1 MKIAFS
7 PANRQG
13 TPYMAPN
20 FDNVFGIHET
30 ALRYRGA
37 RASVLAANIANA
49 ETPGYRARDLRFDDV
64 MRSVKAGSGASNA
77 AAAANAGATLNA
89 HAAYPGHLNMQGGFS
104 LTALAHYREPLQ
116 ASLDQNT
123 VDAAEESARFA
134 ENAMRYQASLRF
146 LNGRISGL
154 IKALKGE

>member
-1 MKIAFS
+1 
-7 PANRQG
+7 
-13 TPYMAPN
+13 MAPN

-30 ALRYRGA
+30 ALRYRSA

-49 ETPGYRARDLRFDDV
+49 ETPGYRARDLSFDDV
-64 MRSVKAGSGASNA
+64 LKSVNGGSSATNASM
-77 AAAANAGATLNA
+77 AANT
-89 HAAYPGHLNMQGGFS
+89 HAIYPGHLNMQGGFS
-104 LTALAHYREPLQ
+104 LSELAQYREPLQ

-123 VDAAEESARFA
+123 VDAAAESARFA

-154 IKALKGE
+154 IQALKGE

>member
-1 MKIAFS
+1 
-7 PANRQG
+7 
-13 TPYMAPN
+13 MAPN

-30 ALRYRGA
+30 ALRYRSA

-49 ETPGYRARDLRFDDV
+49 ETPGYRARDLSFDDV
-64 MRSVKAGSGASNA
+64 LKSVNGGSSATNASM
-77 AAAANAGATLNA
+77 AANT
-89 HAAYPGHLNMQGGFS
+89 HAIYPGHLNMQSVFS
-104 LTALAHYREPLQ
+104 LSELAQYREPLQ

-123 VDAAEESARFA
+123 VDAAAESARFA

-154 IKALKGE
+154 MQALKGE

>member
-1 MKIAFS
+1 
-7 PANRQG
+7 
-13 TPYMAPN
+13 MAPN

-30 ALRYRGA
+30 ALRYRSA

-49 ETPGYRARDLRFDDV
+49 ETPGYRARDLSFDDV
-64 MRSVKAGSGASNA
+64 LKSLNGGSGARNA
-77 AAAANAGATLNA
+77 AVGTKAGVAANTAI
-89 HAAYPGHLNMQGGFS
+89 YPGHLNMQGGFS
-104 LTALAHYREPLQ
+104 LSELAQYREPLQ

-123 VDAAEESARFA
+123 VDAAAESARFA

-154 IKALKGE
+154 IQALKGE